1 MTPELQQAIEE
12 CRKRGIVRGAVVRTA
27 TLNDYEEILGDCSA
41 WSVDRRGGIWS
52 DNNLCLFDPGRNTW
66 ATVITPAPAP
76 QEEEGLKEGDACEC
90 GPAMRAAIV
99 ELAEGFALNKSSASS
114 GIVVYSEGG
123 VYDCARGSI
132 VGSRAKALYTPEE
145 FIRRM
150 RVTAKKPKPI
160 TIAGHKVLAT
170 KGAVE
175 IDDTVYANST
185 IRAIAEKLID

>member
-12 CRKRGIVRGAVVRTA
+12 CRK
-27 TLNDYEEILGDCSA
+27 
-41 WSVDRRGGIWS
+41 
-52 DNNLCLFDPGRNTW
+52 
-66 ATVITPAPAP
+66 
-76 QEEEGLKEGDACEC
+76 
-90 GPAMRAAIV
+90 
-99 ELAEGFALNKSSASS
+99 
-114 GIVVYSEGG
+114 
-123 VYDCARGSI
+123 
-132 VGSRAKALYTPEE
+132 
-145 FIRRM
+145 